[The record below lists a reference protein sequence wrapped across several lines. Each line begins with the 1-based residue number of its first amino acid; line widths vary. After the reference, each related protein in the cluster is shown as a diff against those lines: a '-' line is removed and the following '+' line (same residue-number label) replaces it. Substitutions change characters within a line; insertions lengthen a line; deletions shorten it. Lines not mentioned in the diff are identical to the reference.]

1 MSRRPPL
8 VRPSEGR
15 ISQVGIVLSIGTA
28 LWSRAGI
35 TSVDLLMRTTGK
47 SRSPDCFLRVSR
59 LGYCTFELLQRYET
73 ALWRQIA
80 QILFMLQP
88 AARRRE

>member
-1 MSRRPPL
+1 
-8 VRPSEGR
+8 
-15 ISQVGIVLSIGTA
+15 
-28 LWSRAGI
+28 
-35 TSVDLLMRTTGK
+35 
-47 SRSPDCFLRVSR
+47 